1 MQKNYMTIDEQIN
14 FLKTE
19 KNLKFKSEKLAKR
32 VLQEVGYY
40 KLINAYKIP
49 FVVNNGVSNQ
59 YIDDVYFE
67 DIYNLYKFDTELKTI
82 VFEAATNV
90 EINFKSLLSEVI
102 SSQYGIKDK
111 IYLKKDNFAPD
122 TGKADEYTFAQMK
135 KHIKDSI
142 KKQIDNMQPA
152 IKWYNDNYKYFPFW
166 VVVNV
171 LTIGSVS
178 RIYGKMK
185 DSDKITV
192 AKHYKLPYDYLGSY
206 IRHINLVRNICA
218 HNDVLY
224 RYKSINAIPQKIKN
238 VKDLYDKLGILKNP
252 KTGRYVKGSNDFF
265 ATMII
270 LKLLLS
276 KENFNL
282 FYTKFKGLLSKLKRK
297 LSPVFYEKILDEMGL
312 PENWFEIK

>member
-1 MQKNYMTIDEQIN
+1 MTIDEQVN
-14 FLKTE
+14 FLKNE
-19 KNLKFKSEKLAKR
+19 KKLKFKSEKLAKR

-49 FVVNNGVSNQ
+49 FIINNQ
-59 YIDDVYFE
+59 YLDNVYFE
-67 DIYNLYKFDTELKTI
+67 DIYNLFKFDIELKTI
-82 VFEAATNV
+82 VFEAATNI

-102 SSQYGIKDK
+102 SSQYGTKEK
-111 IYLKKDNFAPD
+111 IYLKKENFAPD

-135 KHIKDSI
+135 KHIIDSI
-142 KKQIDNMQPA
+142 KKQVDNMQPA
-152 IKWYNDNYKYFPFW
+152 VKWYNDNYKYFPFW
-166 VVVNV
+166 VVVNI

-178 RIYGKMK
+178 RIYGKLK

-192 AKHYKLPYDYLGSY
+192 AKNYKLPHNYLGSY

-224 RYKSINAIPQKIKN
+224 RYKSINSIPQKIKN
-238 VKDLYDKLGILKNP
+238 VKDIYEKLGILKNP
-252 KTGRYVKGSNDFF
+252 KTGRYLKGSNDFL
-265 ATMII
+265 ATII
-270 LKLLLS
+270 IFKLLLS

-282 FYTKFKGLLSKLKRK
+282 FYTKFKGLLSKLKK
-297 LSPVFYEKILDEMGL
+297 TLSPIFYEKILDEMGL

>member
-1 MQKNYMTIDEQIN
+1 MTIEEQVN
-14 FLKTE
+14 FLKNE
-19 KNLKFKSEKLAKR
+19 KKLKFKSEKLAKR

-49 FVVNNGVSNQ
+49 FIINNQ
-59 YIDDVYFE
+59 YLDNVYFE
-67 DIYNLYKFDTELKTI
+67 DIYNLYKFDIELKTI
-82 VFEAATNV
+82 VFEAATNI

-102 SSQYGIKDK
+102 SSQYGIKEK
-111 IYLKKDNFAPD
+111 IYLKKENFAPD

-142 KKQIDNMQPA
+142 KKQVDNMQPA
-152 IKWYNDNYKYFPFW
+152 VKWYNDNYKYFPFW
-166 VVVNV
+166 VVVNI

-178 RIYGKMK
+178 RIYGKLK
-185 DSDKITV
+185 NSDKITI
-192 AKHYKLPYDYLGSY
+192 AKNYKLPYDYLGSY

-224 RYKSINAIPQKIKN
+224 RYKSINSIPQKIKN
-238 VKDLYDKLGILKNP
+238 VKDIYEKLGILKNP
-252 KTGRYVKGSNDFF
+252 KTGRYLKGSNDFL
-265 ATMII
+265 ATII
-270 LKLLLS
+270 IFKLLLN

-282 FYTKFKGLLSKLKRK
+282 FYTKFKGLLSKLKK
-297 LSPVFYEKILDEMGL
+297 TLSPIFYEKILDEMGL

>member
-1 MQKNYMTIDEQIN
+1 MTIDEQVN
-14 FLKTE
+14 FLKNE
-19 KNLKFKSEKLAKR
+19 KKLKFKSEKLAKR

-49 FVVNNGVSNQ
+49 FIINNQ
-59 YIDDVYFE
+59 YLDNVYFE

-82 VFEAATNV
+82 VFEAATNI

-102 SSQYGIKDK
+102 SSQYGIKEK
-111 IYLKKDNFAPD
+111 IYLKKENFAPD

-142 KKQIDNMQPA
+142 KKQVDNMQPA
-152 IKWYNDNYKYFPFW
+152 VKWYNENYKYFPFW
-166 VVVNV
+166 VVVNI

-178 RIYGKMK
+178 RIYGKLK
-185 DSDKITV
+185 DYDKIIV
-192 AKHYKLPYDYLGSY
+192 AKNYKLPYDYLGSY

-224 RYKSINAIPQKIKN
+224 RYKSINSIPQKIKN
-238 VKDLYDKLGILKNP
+238 VKDIYEKLGILKNP
-252 KTGRYVKGSNDFF
+252 KTGRYFKGSNDFL
-265 ATMII
+265 ATII
-270 LKLLLS
+270 IFKLLLS

-282 FYTKFKGLLSKLKRK
+282 FYTKFKGLLSKLKK
-297 LSPVFYEKILDEMGL
+297 TLSPIFYEKILDEMGL

>member
-1 MQKNYMTIDEQIN
+1 MHKHYMTIDEQVN
-14 FLKTE
+14 FLKNE
-19 KNLKFKSEKLAKR
+19 KKLKFKSEKLAKR

-40 KLINAYKIP
+40 KLINAYKLP
-49 FVVNNGVSNQ
+49 FIINNQ
-59 YIDDVYFE
+59 YLDNVYFE

-82 VFEAATNV
+82 VFEAATNI

-102 SSQYGIKDK
+102 SSQYGIKEK
-111 IYLKKDNFAPD
+111 IYLKKENFAPD

-142 KKQIDNMQPA
+142 KKQVDNMQPA
-152 IKWYNDNYKYFPFW
+152 VKWYNENYKYFPFW
-166 VVVNV
+166 VVVNI

-178 RIYGKMK
+178 RIYGKLK
-185 DSDKITV
+185 DSDKIIV
-192 AKHYKLPYDYLGSY
+192 AKNYKLPYDYLGSY

-224 RYKSINAIPQKIKN
+224 RYKSINSIPQKIKN
-238 VKDLYDKLGILKNP
+238 VKDIYEKLGILKNP
-252 KTGRYVKGSNDFF
+252 KTGRYFKGSNDFL
-265 ATMII
+265 ATII
-270 LKLLLS
+270 IFKLLLS

-282 FYTKFKGLLSKLKRK
+282 FYTKFKGLLSKLKK
-297 LSPVFYEKILDEMGL
+297 TLSPIFYEKILDEMGL

>member
-1 MQKNYMTIDEQIN
+1 MHKHYMTIDEQVN
-14 FLKTE
+14 FLKNE
-19 KNLKFKSEKLAKR
+19 KKLKFKSEKLAKR

-49 FVVNNGVSNQ
+49 FIINNQ
-59 YIDDVYFE
+59 YLDNVYFE
-67 DIYNLYKFDTELKTI
+67 DIYNLYKFDIELKTI
-82 VFEAATNV
+82 VFEAATNI

-102 SSQYGIKDK
+102 SSQYGIKEK
-111 IYLKKDNFAPD
+111 IYLKKENFAPD

-142 KKQIDNMQPA
+142 KKQVDNMQPA
-152 IKWYNDNYKYFPFW
+152 VKWYNDNYKYFPFW
-166 VVVNV
+166 VVVNI

-178 RIYGKMK
+178 RIYGKLK
-185 DSDKITV
+185 DSDKIIV
-192 AKHYKLPYDYLGSY
+192 AKNYKLPYDYLGSY

-224 RYKSINAIPQKIKN
+224 RYKSINSIPQKIKN
-238 VKDLYDKLGILKNP
+238 VKDIYEKLGILKNP
-252 KTGRYVKGSNDFF
+252 KTGRYFKGSNDFL
-265 ATMII
+265 ATII
-270 LKLLLS
+270 IFKLLLS

-282 FYTKFKGLLSKLKRK
+282 FYTKFKGLLSKLKK
-297 LSPVFYEKILDEMGL
+297 TLSPIFYEKILDEMGL

>member
-1 MQKNYMTIDEQIN
+1 MHKHYMTIDEQVN
-14 FLKTE
+14 FLKNE
-19 KNLKFKSEKLAKR
+19 KKLKFKSEKLAKR

-49 FVVNNGVSNQ
+49 FIINNQ
-59 YIDDVYFE
+59 YLDNVYFE

-82 VFEAATNV
+82 VFEAATNI

-102 SSQYGIKDK
+102 SSQYGIKEK
-111 IYLKKDNFAPD
+111 IYLKKENFAPD

-142 KKQIDNMQPA
+142 KKQVDNMQPA
-152 IKWYNDNYKYFPFW
+152 VKWYNENYKYFPFW
-166 VVVNV
+166 VVVNI

-178 RIYGKMK
+178 RIYGKLK
-185 DSDKITV
+185 DSDKIIV
-192 AKHYKLPYDYLGSY
+192 AKNYKLPYDYLGSY

-224 RYKSINAIPQKIKN
+224 RYKSINSIPQKIKN
-238 VKDLYDKLGILKNP
+238 VKDIYEKLGILKNP
-252 KTGRYVKGSNDFF
+252 KTGRYFKGSNDFL
-265 ATMII
+265 ATII
-270 LKLLLS
+270 IFKLLLS

-282 FYTKFKGLLSKLKRK
+282 FYTKFKSLLSKLKK
-297 LSPVFYEKILDEMGL
+297 TLSPIFYEKILDEMGL

>member
-1 MQKNYMTIDEQIN
+1 MHKHYMTIDEQVN
-14 FLKTE
+14 FLKNE
-19 KNLKFKSEKLAKR
+19 KKLKFKSEKLAKR

-49 FVVNNGVSNQ
+49 FIINNQ
-59 YIDDVYFE
+59 YLDNVYFE

-82 VFEAATNV
+82 VFEAATNI

-102 SSQYGIKDK
+102 SSQYGIKEK
-111 IYLKKDNFAPD
+111 IYLKKENFAPD
-122 TGKADEYTFAQMK
+122 TGKADEYTFAKMK

-142 KKQIDNMQPA
+142 KKQVDNMQPA
-152 IKWYNDNYKYFPFW
+152 VKWYNDNYKYFPFW
-166 VVVNV
+166 VVVNI

-178 RIYGKMK
+178 RIYGKLK

-192 AKHYKLPYDYLGSY
+192 AKNYKLPHDYLGSY

-224 RYKSINAIPQKIKN
+224 RYKSINSIPQKIKN
-238 VKDLYDKLGILKNP
+238 VKDIYEELGILKNP
-252 KTGRYVKGSNDFF
+252 KTGRYFKGSNDFL
-265 ATMII
+265 ATII
-270 LKLLLS
+270 IFKLLLS

-282 FYTKFKGLLSKLKRK
+282 FYTKFKGLLSKLKK
-297 LSPVFYEKILDEMGL
+297 TLSPIFYEKILDEMGL

>member
-1 MQKNYMTIDEQIN
+1 MHKHYMTIEEQVN
-14 FLKTE
+14 FLKNE
-19 KNLKFKSEKLAKR
+19 KKLKFKSEKLAKR

-49 FVVNNGVSNQ
+49 FIINNQ
-59 YIDDVYFE
+59 YLDNVYFE
-67 DIYNLYKFDTELKTI
+67 DIYNLYKFDIELKTI
-82 VFEAATNV
+82 VFEAATNI

-102 SSQYGIKDK
+102 SSQYGIKEK
-111 IYLKKDNFAPD
+111 IYLKKENFAPD

-142 KKQIDNMQPA
+142 KKQVDNMQPA
-152 IKWYNDNYKYFPFW
+152 VKWYNDNYKYFPFW
-166 VVVNV
+166 VVVNI

-178 RIYGKMK
+178 RIYGKLK
-185 DSDKITV
+185 NSDKITI
-192 AKHYKLPYDYLGSY
+192 AKNYKLPYDYLGSY

-224 RYKSINAIPQKIKN
+224 RYKSINSIPQKIKN
-238 VKDLYDKLGILKNP
+238 VKDIYEKLGILKNP
-252 KTGRYVKGSNDFF
+252 KTGRYLKGSNDFL
-265 ATMII
+265 ATII
-270 LKLLLS
+270 IFKLLLN

-282 FYTKFKGLLSKLKRK
+282 FYTKFKGLLSKLKK
-297 LSPVFYEKILDEMGL
+297 TLSPIFYEKILDEMGL

>member
-1 MQKNYMTIDEQIN
+1 MHKHYMPIDEQVN
-14 FLKTE
+14 FLKNE
-19 KNLKFKSEKLAKR
+19 KKLKFKSEKLAKR

-49 FVVNNGVSNQ
+49 FIINNQ
-59 YIDDVYFE
+59 YLDNVYFE

-82 VFEAATNV
+82 VFEAATNI

-102 SSQYGIKDK
+102 SSQYGIKEK
-111 IYLKKDNFAPD
+111 IYLKKENFAPD

-142 KKQIDNMQPA
+142 KKQVDNMQPA
-152 IKWYNDNYKYFPFW
+152 VKWYNENYKYFPFW
-166 VVVNV
+166 VVVNI

-178 RIYGKMK
+178 RIYGKLK
-185 DSDKITV
+185 DSDKIIV
-192 AKHYKLPYDYLGSY
+192 AKNYKLPYDYLGSY

-224 RYKSINAIPQKIKN
+224 RYKSINSIPQKIKN
-238 VKDLYDKLGILKNP
+238 VKDIYEKLGILKNP
-252 KTGRYVKGSNDFF
+252 KTGRYFKGSNDFL
-265 ATMII
+265 ATII
-270 LKLLLS
+270 IFKLLLS

-282 FYTKFKGLLSKLKRK
+282 FYTKFKGLLSKLKK
-297 LSPVFYEKILDEMGL
+297 TLSPIFYEKILDEMGL

>member
-1 MQKNYMTIDEQIN
+1 MTIDEQVN
-14 FLKTE
+14 FLKNE
-19 KNLKFKSEKLAKR
+19 KKLKFKSEKLAKR

-49 FVVNNGVSNQ
+49 FIINNQ
-59 YIDDVYFE
+59 YLDNVYFE
-67 DIYNLYKFDTELKTI
+67 DIYNLYKFDIELKTI
-82 VFEAATNV
+82 VFEAATNI

-102 SSQYGIKDK
+102 SSQYGIKEK
-111 IYLKKDNFAPD
+111 IYLKKENFAPD
-122 TGKADEYTFAQMK
+122 TGKTDEYTFAQMK

-142 KKQIDNMQPA
+142 KKQVDNMQPA
-152 IKWYNDNYKYFPFW
+152 VKWYNENYKYFPFW
-166 VVVNV
+166 VVVNI

-178 RIYGKMK
+178 RIYGKLK

-192 AKHYKLPYDYLGSY
+192 AKNYKLPYDYLGSY

-224 RYKSINAIPQKIKN
+224 RYKSINSIPQKIKN
-238 VKDLYDKLGILKNP
+238 VKDIYEKLGILKNP
-252 KTGRYVKGSNDFF
+252 KTGRYFKGSNDFL
-265 ATMII
+265 ATII
-270 LKLLLS
+270 IFKLLLS

-282 FYTKFKGLLSKLKRK
+282 FYTKFKGLLSKLKK
-297 LSPVFYEKILDEMGL
+297 TLSPIFYEKILDEMGL

>member
-1 MQKNYMTIDEQIN
+1 MTIDEQVN
-14 FLKTE
+14 FLKNE
-19 KNLKFKSEKLAKR
+19 KKLKFKSEKLAKR

-49 FVVNNGVSNQ
+49 FIINNQ
-59 YIDDVYFE
+59 YLDNVYFE

-82 VFEAATNV
+82 VFEAATNI

-102 SSQYGIKDK
+102 SSQYGIKEK
-111 IYLKKDNFAPD
+111 IYLKKENFAPD

-142 KKQIDNMQPA
+142 KKQVDNMQPA
-152 IKWYNDNYKYFPFW
+152 VKWYNENYKYFPFW
-166 VVVNV
+166 VVVNI

-178 RIYGKMK
+178 RIYGKLK
-185 DSDKITV
+185 DYDKIIV
-192 AKHYKLPYDYLGSY
+192 AKNYKLPYDYLGSY

-224 RYKSINAIPQKIKN
+224 RYKSINSIPQKIKN
-238 VKDLYDKLGILKNP
+238 VKDIYEKLGILKNH
-252 KTGRYVKGSNDFF
+252 KTGRYFKGSNDFL
-265 ATMII
+265 ATII
-270 LKLLLS
+270 IFKLLLS

-282 FYTKFKGLLSKLKRK
+282 FYTKFKGLLSKLKK
-297 LSPVFYEKILDEMGL
+297 TLSPIFYEKILDEMGL

>member
-90 EINFKSLLSEVI
+90 EINFKSLLSEDI

-282 FYTKFKGLLSKLKRK
+282 FYTKFKGLLSKLKRT
-297 LSPVFYEKILDEMGL
+297 LSPVFYDKILDEMGL

>member
-1 MQKNYMTIDEQIN
+1 MTIDEQVN
-14 FLKTE
+14 FLKNE
-19 KNLKFKSEKLAKR
+19 KKLKFKSEKLAKR

-49 FVVNNGVSNQ
+49 FIINNQ
-59 YIDDVYFE
+59 YLDNVYFE

-82 VFEAATNV
+82 VFEAATNI

-102 SSQYGIKDK
+102 SSQYGIKEK
-111 IYLKKDNFAPD
+111 IYLKKENFAPD

-142 KKQIDNMQPA
+142 KKQVDNMQPA
-152 IKWYNDNYKYFPFW
+152 VKWYNENYKYFPFW
-166 VVVNV
+166 VVVNI

-178 RIYGKMK
+178 RIYGKLK
-185 DSDKITV
+185 DSDKIIV
-192 AKHYKLPYDYLGSY
+192 AKNYKLPYDYLGSY

-224 RYKSINAIPQKIKN
+224 RYKSINSIPQKIKN
-238 VKDLYDKLGILKNP
+238 VKDIYEKLGILKNP
-252 KTGRYVKGSNDFF
+252 KTGRYFKGSNDFL
-265 ATMII
+265 ATII
-270 LKLLLS
+270 IFKLLLS

-282 FYTKFKGLLSKLKRK
+282 FYAKFKGLLSKLKK
-297 LSPVFYEKILDEMGL
+297 TLSPIFYEKILDEMGL

>member
-1 MQKNYMTIDEQIN
+1 MTIEEQVN
-14 FLKTE
+14 FLKNE
-19 KNLKFKSEKLAKR
+19 KKLKFKSEKLAKR

-49 FVVNNGVSNQ
+49 FIINNQ
-59 YIDDVYFE
+59 YLDNVYFE
-67 DIYNLYKFDTELKTI
+67 DIYNLYKFDIELKTI
-82 VFEAATNV
+82 VFEAATNI

-102 SSQYGIKDK
+102 SSQYGIKEK
-111 IYLKKDNFAPD
+111 IYLKKENFAPD

-142 KKQIDNMQPA
+142 KKQVDNMQPA
-152 IKWYNDNYKYFPFW
+152 VKWYNDNYKYFPFW
-166 VVVNV
+166 VVVNI

-178 RIYGKMK
+178 RIYGKLK
-185 DSDKITV
+185 NSDKITI
-192 AKHYKLPYDYLGSY
+192 AKNYKLPYDYLGSY

-224 RYKSINAIPQKIKN
+224 RYKSINSIPQKIKN
-238 VKDLYDKLGILKNP
+238 VKDIYEKLGILKNP
-252 KTGRYVKGSNDFF
+252 KTGRYLKGSNDFL
-265 ATMII
+265 ATII
-270 LKLLLS
+270 IFKLLLN

-282 FYTKFKGLLSKLKRK
+282 FYTKFKGLLSKLKK
-297 LSPVFYEKILDEMGL
+297 TLSPIFYEKILNEMGL

>member
-1 MQKNYMTIDEQIN
+1 MHKHYMTIDEQVN
-14 FLKTE
+14 FLKNE
-19 KNLKFKSEKLAKR
+19 KKLKFKSEKLAKR

-49 FVVNNGVSNQ
+49 FIINNQ
-59 YIDDVYFE
+59 YLDNVYFE

-82 VFEAATNV
+82 VFEAATNI

-102 SSQYGIKDK
+102 SSQYGIKEK
-111 IYLKKDNFAPD
+111 IYLKKENFAPD

-142 KKQIDNMQPA
+142 KKQVDNMQPA
-152 IKWYNDNYKYFPFW
+152 VKWYNENYKYFPFW
-166 VVVNV
+166 IVVNI

-178 RIYGKMK
+178 RIYGKLK
-185 DSDKITV
+185 DSDKIIV
-192 AKHYKLPYDYLGSY
+192 AKNYKLPYDYLGSY

-224 RYKSINAIPQKIKN
+224 RYKSINSIPQKIKN
-238 VKDLYDKLGILKNP
+238 VKDIYEKLGILKNP
-252 KTGRYVKGSNDFF
+252 KTGRYFKGSNDFL
-265 ATMII
+265 ATII
-270 LKLLLS
+270 IFKLLLS

-282 FYTKFKGLLSKLKRK
+282 FYTKFKGLLSKLKK
-297 LSPVFYEKILDEMGL
+297 TLSPIFYEKILDEMGL

>member
-1 MQKNYMTIDEQIN
+1 MHKHYMTIDEQVN
-14 FLKTE
+14 FLKNE
-19 KNLKFKSEKLAKR
+19 KKLKFKSEKLAKR

-49 FVVNNGVSNQ
+49 FIINNQ
-59 YIDDVYFE
+59 YLDNVYFE

-82 VFEAATNV
+82 VFEAATNI

-102 SSQYGIKDK
+102 SSQYGIKEK
-111 IYLKKDNFAPD
+111 IYLKKENFAPD

-142 KKQIDNMQPA
+142 KKQVDNMQPA
-152 IKWYNDNYKYFPFW
+152 VKWYNENYKYFPFW
-166 VVVNV
+166 VVVNI

-178 RIYGKMK
+178 RIYGKLK
-185 DSDKITV
+185 DYDKIIV
-192 AKHYKLPYDYLGSY
+192 AKNYKLPYDYLGSY

-224 RYKSINAIPQKIKN
+224 RYKSINSIPQKIKN
-238 VKDLYDKLGILKNP
+238 VKDIYEKLGILKNP
-252 KTGRYVKGSNDFF
+252 KTGRYFKGSNDFL
-265 ATMII
+265 ATII
-270 LKLLLS
+270 IFKLLLS

-282 FYTKFKGLLSKLKRK
+282 FYTKFKGLLSKLKK
-297 LSPVFYEKILDEMGL
+297 TLSPIFYEKILDEMGL

>member
-49 FVVNNGVSNQ
+49 FVVNNCVSNQ

-111 IYLKKDNFAPD
+111 KYLKKENFAPD

-238 VKDLYDKLGILKNP
+238 VKDIYDKLGILKNP

-282 FYTKFKGLLSKLKRK
+282 FYTKFKGLLSKLKRT
-297 LSPVFYEKILDEMGL
+297 LSPVFYDKILDEMGL

>member
-1 MQKNYMTIDEQIN
+1 MQKKYMTIDEQIN

-40 KLINAYKIP
+40 KLINAYKIL
-49 FVVNNGVSNQ
+49 FLINNGTNNQ
-59 YIDDVYFE
+59 YNDDVYFE

-90 EINFKSLLSEVI
+90 EIYFKSLLSEVI

-111 IYLKKDNFAPD
+111 IYLKKDNFAAD

-152 IKWYNDNYKYFPFW
+152 IKWYNGKYKYFPFW

-178 RIYGKMK
+178 RIYGKLK
-185 DSDKITV
+185 DSDKIIV
-192 AKHYKLPYDYLGSY
+192 AKNYKLPYDYLESY

-224 RYKSINAIPQKIKN
+224 RYKSINSIPQKIKN

-252 KTGRYVKGSNDFF
+252 KTGRYVKGSNDFL
-265 ATMII
+265 ATII
-270 LKLLLS
+270 IFKLLLS

-282 FYTKFKGLLSKLKRK
+282 FYTKFKGLLSKLKK
-297 LSPVFYEKILDEMGL
+297 TLNTVFYDKILNEMGL
-312 PENWFEIK
+312 PKNWNEIK

>member
-1 MQKNYMTIDEQIN
+1 MHKHYMTIDEQVN
-14 FLKTE
+14 FLKNE
-19 KNLKFKSEKLAKR
+19 KKLKFKSEKLAKR

-49 FVVNNGVSNQ
+49 FIINNQ
-59 YIDDVYFE
+59 YLDNVYFE
-67 DIYNLYKFDTELKTI
+67 DIYNLYKFDIELKTI
-82 VFEAATNV
+82 VFEAATNI

-102 SSQYGIKDK
+102 SSQYGIKEK
-111 IYLKKDNFAPD
+111 IYLKKENFAPD
-122 TGKADEYTFAQMK
+122 TGKTDEYTFAQMK

-142 KKQIDNMQPA
+142 KKQVDNMQPA
-152 IKWYNDNYKYFPFW
+152 VKWYNENYKYFPFW
-166 VVVNV
+166 VVVNI

-178 RIYGKMK
+178 RIYGKLK

-192 AKHYKLPYDYLGSY
+192 AKNYKLPYDYLGSY

-224 RYKSINAIPQKIKN
+224 RYKSINSIPQKIKN
-238 VKDLYDKLGILKNP
+238 VKDIYEKLGILKNP
-252 KTGRYVKGSNDFF
+252 KTGRYFKGSNDFL
-265 ATMII
+265 ATII
-270 LKLLLS
+270 IFKLLLS

-282 FYTKFKGLLSKLKRK
+282 FYTKFKGLLSKLKK
-297 LSPVFYEKILDEMGL
+297 TLSPIFYEKILDEMGL

>member
-1 MQKNYMTIDEQIN
+1 MHKHYMTIDEQVN
-14 FLKTE
+14 FLKNE
-19 KNLKFKSEKLAKR
+19 KKLKFKSEKLAKR

-49 FVVNNGVSNQ
+49 FIINNQ
-59 YIDDVYFE
+59 YLDNVYFE
-67 DIYNLYKFDTELKTI
+67 DIYNLYKFDIELKTI
-82 VFEAATNV
+82 VFEAATNI

-102 SSQYGIKDK
+102 SSQYGIKEK
-111 IYLKKDNFAPD
+111 IYLKKENFAPD

-142 KKQIDNMQPA
+142 KKQVDNMQPA
-152 IKWYNDNYKYFPFW
+152 VKWYNDNYKYFPFW
-166 VVVNV
+166 VVVNI

-178 RIYGKMK
+178 RIYGKLK
-185 DSDKITV
+185 DSDKIMV
-192 AKHYKLPYDYLGSY
+192 AKNYKLPYDYLGSY

-224 RYKSINAIPQKIKN
+224 RYKSINSIPQKIKN
-238 VKDLYDKLGILKNP
+238 VKDIYEKLGILKNP
-252 KTGRYVKGSNDFF
+252 KTGRYFKGSNDFL
-265 ATMII
+265 ATII
-270 LKLLLS
+270 IFKLLLS

-282 FYTKFKGLLSKLKRK
+282 FYTKFKGLLSKLKK
-297 LSPVFYEKILDEMGL
+297 TLSPIFYEKILDEMGL

>member
-1 MQKNYMTIDEQIN
+1 MTIDEQVN
-14 FLKTE
+14 FLKNE
-19 KNLKFKSEKLAKR
+19 KKLKFKSEKLAKR

-49 FVVNNGVSNQ
+49 FIINNQ
-59 YIDDVYFE
+59 YLDNVYFE
-67 DIYNLYKFDTELKTI
+67 DIYNLYKFDIELKTI
-82 VFEAATNV
+82 VFEAATNI

-102 SSQYGIKDK
+102 SSQYGIKEK
-111 IYLKKDNFAPD
+111 IYLKKENFAPD

-142 KKQIDNMQPA
+142 KKQVDNMQPA
-152 IKWYNDNYKYFPFW
+152 VKWYNDNYKYFPFW
-166 VVVNV
+166 VVVNI

-178 RIYGKMK
+178 RIYGKLK
-185 DSDKITV
+185 DSDKIMV
-192 AKHYKLPYDYLGSY
+192 AKNYKLPYDYLGSY

-224 RYKSINAIPQKIKN
+224 RYKSINSIPQKIKN
-238 VKDLYDKLGILKNP
+238 VKDIYEKLGILKNP
-252 KTGRYVKGSNDFF
+252 KTGRYFKGSNDFL
-265 ATMII
+265 ATII
-270 LKLLLS
+270 IFKLLLS

-282 FYTKFKGLLSKLKRK
+282 FYTKFKGLLSKLKK
-297 LSPVFYEKILDEMGL
+297 TLSPIFYEKILDEMGL

>member
-1 MQKNYMTIDEQIN
+1 MHKHYMTIDEQVN
-14 FLKTE
+14 FLKNE
-19 KNLKFKSEKLAKR
+19 KKLKFKSEKLAKR

-49 FVVNNGVSNQ
+49 FIINNQ
-59 YIDDVYFE
+59 YLDNVYFE

-82 VFEAATNV
+82 VFEAATNI

-102 SSQYGIKDK
+102 SSQYGIKEK
-111 IYLKKDNFAPD
+111 IYLKKENFAPD

-142 KKQIDNMQPA
+142 KKQVDNMQPA
-152 IKWYNDNYKYFPFW
+152 VKWYNENYKYFPFW
-166 VVVNV
+166 VVVNI

-178 RIYGKMK
+178 RIYGKLK
-185 DSDKITV
+185 DSDKIIV
-192 AKHYKLPYDYLGSY
+192 AKNYKFPYDYLGSY

-224 RYKSINAIPQKIKN
+224 RYKSINSIPQKIKN
-238 VKDLYDKLGILKNP
+238 VKDIYEKLGILKNP
-252 KTGRYVKGSNDFF
+252 KTGRYFKGSNDFL
-265 ATMII
+265 ATII
-270 LKLLLS
+270 IFKLLLS

-282 FYTKFKGLLSKLKRK
+282 FYTKFKGLLSKLKK
-297 LSPVFYEKILDEMGL
+297 TLSPIFYEKILDEMGL

>member
-1 MQKNYMTIDEQIN
+1 MHKHYMTIDEQVN
-14 FLKTE
+14 FLKNE
-19 KNLKFKSEKLAKR
+19 KKLKFKSEKLAKR

-49 FVVNNGVSNQ
+49 FIINNQ
-59 YIDDVYFE
+59 YLDNVYFE

-82 VFEAATNV
+82 VFEAATNI

-102 SSQYGIKDK
+102 SSQYGIKEK
-111 IYLKKDNFAPD
+111 IYLKKENFAPD

-142 KKQIDNMQPA
+142 KKQVDNMQPA
-152 IKWYNDNYKYFPFW
+152 VKWYNENYKYFPFW
-166 VVVNV
+166 VVVNI

-178 RIYGKMK
+178 RIYGKLK
-185 DSDKITV
+185 DSDKIIV
-192 AKHYKLPYDYLGSY
+192 AKNYKLPYDYLGSY

-224 RYKSINAIPQKIKN
+224 RYKSINSIPQKIKN
-238 VKDLYDKLGILKNP
+238 VKDIYEKLGILKNP
-252 KTGRYVKGSNDFF
+252 KTGRYFKGSNDFL
-265 ATMII
+265 ATII
-270 LKLLLS
+270 IFKLLLS

-282 FYTKFKGLLSKLKRK
+282 FYTKFKGLLSKLKK
-297 LSPVFYEKILDEMGL
+297 TLSPIFYEKILDEMGL

>member
-1 MQKNYMTIDEQIN
+1 MHKHYMTIDEQVN
-14 FLKTE
+14 FLKNE
-19 KNLKFKSEKLAKR
+19 KKLKFKSEKLAKR

-49 FVVNNGVSNQ
+49 FIINNQ
-59 YIDDVYFE
+59 YLDNVYFE

-82 VFEAATNV
+82 VFEAATNI

-102 SSQYGIKDK
+102 SSQYGIKEK
-111 IYLKKDNFAPD
+111 IYLKKENFAPD

-142 KKQIDNMQPA
+142 KKQVDNMQPA
-152 IKWYNDNYKYFPFW
+152 VKWYNDNYKYFPFW
-166 VVVNV
+166 VVVNI

-178 RIYGKMK
+178 RIYGKLK
-185 DSDKITV
+185 DSDKIIV
-192 AKHYKLPYDYLGSY
+192 AKNYKLPYDYLGSY

-224 RYKSINAIPQKIKN
+224 RYKSINSIPQKIKN
-238 VKDLYDKLGILKNP
+238 VKDIYEKLGILKNP
-252 KTGRYVKGSNDFF
+252 KTGRYFKGSNDFL
-265 ATMII
+265 ATII
-270 LKLLLS
+270 IFKLLLS

-282 FYTKFKGLLSKLKRK
+282 FYTKFKGLLSKLKK
-297 LSPVFYEKILDEMGL
+297 TLSPIFYEKILDEMGL

>member
-1 MQKNYMTIDEQIN
+1 MHKHYMTIDEQVN
-14 FLKTE
+14 FLKNE
-19 KNLKFKSEKLAKR
+19 KKLKFKSEKLAKR

-49 FVVNNGVSNQ
+49 FIINNQ
-59 YIDDVYFE
+59 YLDNVYFE

-82 VFEAATNV
+82 VFEVATNI

-102 SSQYGIKDK
+102 SSQYGIKEK
-111 IYLKKDNFAPD
+111 IYLKKENFAPD

-142 KKQIDNMQPA
+142 KKQVDNMQPA
-152 IKWYNDNYKYFPFW
+152 VKWYNENYKYFPFW
-166 VVVNV
+166 VVVNI

-178 RIYGKMK
+178 RIYGKLK
-185 DSDKITV
+185 DSDKIIV
-192 AKHYKLPYDYLGSY
+192 AKNYKLPYDYLGSY

-224 RYKSINAIPQKIKN
+224 RYKSINSIPQKIKN
-238 VKDLYDKLGILKNP
+238 VKDIYEKLGILKNP
-252 KTGRYVKGSNDFF
+252 KTGRYFKGSNDFL
-265 ATMII
+265 ATII
-270 LKLLLS
+270 IFKLLLS

-282 FYTKFKGLLSKLKRK
+282 FYTKFKGLLSKLKK
-297 LSPVFYEKILDEMGL
+297 TLSPIFYEKILDEMGL

>member
-1 MQKNYMTIDEQIN
+1 MTIDEQVN
-14 FLKTE
+14 FLKNE
-19 KNLKFKSEKLAKR
+19 KKLKFKSEKLAKR

-49 FVVNNGVSNQ
+49 FIINNQ
-59 YIDDVYFE
+59 YLDNVYFE
-67 DIYNLYKFDTELKTI
+67 DIYNLYKFDIELKTI
-82 VFEAATNV
+82 VFEAATNI

-102 SSQYGIKDK
+102 SSQYGIKEK
-111 IYLKKDNFAPD
+111 IYLKKENFAPD

-142 KKQIDNMQPA
+142 KKQVDNMQPA
-152 IKWYNDNYKYFPFW
+152 VKWYNENYKYFPFW
-166 VVVNV
+166 VVVNI

-178 RIYGKMK
+178 RIYGKLK

-192 AKHYKLPYDYLGSY
+192 AKNYKLPYDYLGSY

-224 RYKSINAIPQKIKN
+224 RYKSINSIPQKIKN
-238 VKDLYDKLGILKNP
+238 VKDIYEKLGILKNP
-252 KTGRYVKGSNDFF
+252 KTGRYFKGSNDFL
-265 ATMII
+265 ATII
-270 LKLLLS
+270 IFKLLLS

-282 FYTKFKGLLSKLKRK
+282 FYTKFKGLLSKLKK
-297 LSPVFYEKILDEMGL
+297 TLSPIFYEKILDEMGL

>member
-1 MQKNYMTIDEQIN
+1 MK
-14 FLKTE
+14 K
-19 KNLKFKSEKLAKR
+19 KLKFKSEKLAKR

-49 FVVNNGVSNQ
+49 FIINNQ
-59 YIDDVYFE
+59 YLDNVYFE

-82 VFEAATNV
+82 VFEAATNI

-102 SSQYGIKDK
+102 SSQYGIKEK
-111 IYLKKDNFAPD
+111 IYLKKENFAPD

-142 KKQIDNMQPA
+142 KKQVDNMQPA
-152 IKWYNDNYKYFPFW
+152 VKWYNENYKYFPFW
-166 VVVNV
+166 VVVNI

-178 RIYGKMK
+178 RIYGKLK
-185 DSDKITV
+185 DSDKIIV
-192 AKHYKLPYDYLGSY
+192 AKNYKLPYDYLGSY

-224 RYKSINAIPQKIKN
+224 RYKSINSIPQKIKN
-238 VKDLYDKLGILKNP
+238 VKDIYEKLGILKNP
-252 KTGRYVKGSNDFF
+252 KTGRYFKGSNDFL
-265 ATMII
+265 ATII
-270 LKLLLS
+270 IFKLLLS

-282 FYTKFKGLLSKLKRK
+282 FYTKFKGLLSKLKK
-297 LSPVFYEKILDEMGL
+297 TLSPIFYEKILDEMGL